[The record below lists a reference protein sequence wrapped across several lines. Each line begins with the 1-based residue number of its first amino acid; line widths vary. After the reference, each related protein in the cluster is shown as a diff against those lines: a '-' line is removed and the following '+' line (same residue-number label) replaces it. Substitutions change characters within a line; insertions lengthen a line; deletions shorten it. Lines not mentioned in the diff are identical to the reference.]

1 MRPASAALTLP
12 DGQREILDSLA
23 KSRTAPHRQV
33 ARAKA
38 LLLAAEGLANTA
50 IAARLG
56 VSPSSVVAWRTRFA
70 EEGLAKLGQ
79 VREGRGRKPSL
90 SAERVQEIVD
100 ATLHEKP
107 RGETHWSCRS
117 MAKHQR
123 VSPATVQRI
132 WSARGLQ
139 PHRVETFK
147 LSNDARFEEKLVDV
161 VGLYLNPPDQA
172 VVLCMDEK
180 SQIQALDRTQPSLP
194 MKKGR
199 AGTMTHDYKRNGTTT
214 LFAALNVLT
223 GIIIAQCLPRHRND
237 EFLKFLRRIDREV
250 PRGLAIHMIL
260 DNYGTHSHPN
270 VQKWLAKH
278 PRFHLHFT
286 PTSSSWLNLVE
297 RWFRNLTD
305 KAIRRG
311 VFRSVP
317 DLIAAIEEYLKANN
331 DDPTPFVW
339 TATAEEILNKVRR
352 GRVALEQSPLKT
364 ETLH

>member
-1 MRPASAALTLP
+1 MGGMNHAAAALKLAE
-12 DGQREILDSLA
+12 GQRSTLEILT
-23 KSRTAPHRQV
+23 KSTTAPFREV
-33 ARAKA
+33 VRARA
-38 LLLAAEGLANTA
+38 LLLAVDGVASTRIAEQVGVSAMTVRAWRSRFASEGLAT
-50 IAARLG
+50 
-56 VSPSSVVAWRTRFA
+56 F
-70 EEGLAKLGQ
+70 GQ
-79 VREGRGRKPSL
+79 VHKGRGRKPSIP
-90 SAERVQEIVD
+90 AEKVD
-100 ATLHEKP
+100 AIVKATLQDKP

-117 MAKHQR
+117 MAKAQG

-147 LSNDARFEEKLVDV
+147 LSTDKRFETKLVDV

-180 SQIQALDRTQPSLP
+180 SQIQALDRTQPTLP
-194 MKKGR
+194 MKRGR

-214 LFAALNVLT
+214 LFAALDVLT
-223 GIIIAQCLPRHRND
+223 GTVIGACLPRHRNT

-250 PRGLAIHMIL
+250 PKGLQVHLIL
-260 DNYGTHSHPN
+260 DNYGTHKHPN
-270 VQKWLAKH
+270 VTAWLAKH

-311 VFRSVP
+311 VFPSVP
-317 DLIAAIEEYLKANN
+317 DLIAAIEAYLEAHN
-331 DDPTPFVW
+331 DDPKPFVW
-339 TATAEEILNKVRR
+339 TATAEDILAKVRR
-352 GRVALEQSPLKT
+352 GRVALTQIAS
-364 ETLH
+364 